1 VLADEPTG
9 NLDSASSLEIMQI
22 FSRLN
27 VAGRTIVMITHEPSV
42 AEHAKRIVQ
51 LVDGRIVADRR
62 VAVEAV
68 PA

>member
-1 VLADEPTG
+1 VFAE
-9 NLDSASSLEIMQI
+9 
-22 FSRLN
+22 LN
-27 VAGRTIVMITHEPSV
+27 VSGRTIVMITHEPSV